1 MNCPVLL
8 TPGRI
13 AEALAVPLERV
24 LYVLRT
30 RRIDPTARAG
40 ILRLYDSGAVG
51 QVEAALREIDA
62 RMGRVAA
69 SADIEVCDG

>member
-1 MNCPVLL
+1 MSCPVLL

-13 AEALAVPLERV
+13 ADALDVPLGRV

-40 ILRLYDSGAVG
+40 ILRLYDA
-51 QVEAALREIDA
+51 AALEQVGGALAAIDA
-62 RMGRVAA
+62 RMGRIPTVPG
-69 SADIEVCDG
+69 EVHHA

>member
-1 MNCPVLL
+1 MSCPALL

-13 AEALAVPLERV
+13 AQALAVPLGRV
-24 LYVLRT
+24 QYILRT

-40 ILRLYDSGAVG
+40 ILRLYDS
-51 QVEAALREIDA
+51 AALRQVEEALLEIDA

-69 SADIEVCDG
+69 SAAVEVCDG